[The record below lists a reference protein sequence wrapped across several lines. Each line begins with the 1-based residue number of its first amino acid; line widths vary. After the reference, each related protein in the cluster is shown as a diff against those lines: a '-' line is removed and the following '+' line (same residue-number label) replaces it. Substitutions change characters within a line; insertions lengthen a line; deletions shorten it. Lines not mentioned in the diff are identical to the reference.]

1 MDNDAQFLM
10 SSASGA
16 MEERER
22 LRSKHERL
30 RHEAAA
36 WKVMQLKE
44 AAALG
49 EQLNELDGETRELE
63 ARLAGLD
70 EQATRRQ
77 YMSMRES
84 TEEAEARRLKCGYLH
99 GQVAGWAAEFER
111 VTAITGVRFNEGKSD
126 AVDKVV
132 SIYSA
137 NELRNK
143 SLFKFVTEDI
153 ESQKEALQ
161 VALEN
166 EEMLAAAL
174 EAEQTAHD
182 TADAAADAERISAG
196 EAGEHLEWQLGQASK
211 GVDAILPILNKLGLA
226 TFDSAGLSMPQHMK
240 DKELGPQAVP
250 AFLALL
256 EDALHAVLNSAAI
269 VVHARAPPA
278 PEESDEVVETKG
290 TSKSLLPLA
299 KGFDEGVTANL
310 ALLRRLSSPKHL
322 MTARGA
328 ESVLHNDSS
337 EPLLQTL
344 Q

>member
-1 MDNDAQFLM
+1 M
-10 SSASGA
+10 
-16 MEERER
+16 
-22 LRSKHERL
+22 
-30 RHEAAA
+30 
-36 WKVMQLKE
+36 
-44 AAALG
+44 
-49 EQLNELDGETRELE
+49 
-63 ARLAGLD
+63 
-70 EQATRRQ
+70 
-77 YMSMRES
+77 
-84 TEEAEARRLKCGYLH
+84 KCGYLH

-126 AVDKVV
+126 AVDKVTVHKRSLPRFGLRSCDVDSRLSFAKVV